1 MAYATAL
8 EFAEYSGLGLRVVDE
23 NVGTGD
29 GAEDSYDLD
38 NDNIVDGSYTL
49 SYAASGSNDFTAL
62 TETTDYTLDKES
74 GRILLT
80 ASGILALGNDILYAT
95 YWYLDSF
102 NDAQITQLLTQ
113 AQAEIH
119 LVTGK
124 NWDTLADQTDYFKGW
139 RRYDYPVTEGPYDV
153 AYVQND
159 RVACKQY
166 PIEDVYNVYMMY
178 KPTTFN
184 HIINVSSTSGT
195 TDVTSNASS
204 IVESPVTLFDASPL
218 SGDQIYFGS
227 LDRFFG
233 LEVDLK
239 TIGAGTPTI
248 TWQFYNGATWETFVP
263 TENIADVA
271 DFKQSGR
278 LQWKFLAGWEKTT
291 IDGNEAFFVRAVYST
306 SSGTYSTVPEVSAFS
321 TRDRANKILEP
332 SDYNWETNGIVYLTD
347 QQLLSG
353 DLNIRVDYYLGAE
366 SVPEYIQE
374 LNILYASVNAY
385 VQTSGGS
392 YDAATSYSLGSKSI
406 TVGEQYVNIREVID
420 QYKKRISEILDA
432 IGRRF
437 NISVI

>member
-62 TETTDYTLDKES
+62 TETTHYSLDKES

-80 ASGILALGNDILYAT
+80 SDGITELGSNILYAT

-102 NDAQITQLLTQ
+102 NDAQITQLLNQ
-113 AQAEIH
+113 AMAEIK

-178 KPTTFN
+178 KPTTFKPHYQCKFN
-184 HIINVSSTSGT
+184 
-195 TDVTSNASS
+195 
-204 IVESPVTLFDASPL
+204 
-218 SGDQIYFGS
+218 Q
-227 LDRFFG
+227 
-233 LEVDLK
+233 
-239 TIGAGTPTI
+239 
-248 TWQFYNGATWETFVP
+248 WYN
-263 TENIADVA
+263 
-271 DFKQSGR
+271 
-278 LQWKFLAGWEKTT
+278 
-291 IDGNEAFFVRAVYST
+291 
-306 SSGTYSTVPEVSAFS
+306 
-321 TRDRANKILEP
+321 
-332 SDYNWETNGIVYLTD
+332 
-347 QQLLSG
+347 
-353 DLNIRVDYYLGAE
+353 
-366 SVPEYIQE
+366 
-374 LNILYASVNAY
+374 
-385 VQTSGGS
+385 
-392 YDAATSYSLGSKSI
+392 
-406 TVGEQYVNIREVID
+406 
-420 QYKKRISEILDA
+420 
-432 IGRRF
+432 RR
-437 NISVI
+437 NQ